1 MNKMNPQIKEK
12 WVNALRS
19 GNYEQNHDG
28 RLRNENGYCCLGV
41 LCDLYAK
48 ENDKEWGNY
57 DAGSGEGYNFEDYND
72 FPPQSVIEWAGLS
85 NENPAVE
92 VVYDEEDEP
101 FSDNEPLASLN
112 DNGMSFN
119 DIANL
124 ISSQL

>member
-1 MNKMNPQIKEK
+1 MKPEIKEM

-19 GNYEQNHDG
+19 GDYPQNHDG
-28 RLRNENGYCCLGV
+28 KLRNENGYCCLGV

-48 ENDKEWGNY
+48 ENNKEWGDYRILGDGY
-57 DAGSGEGYNFEDYND
+57 DFEDYFD

-85 NENPAVE
+85 NKNPAVE

-112 DNGMSFN
+112 DKGMPF
-119 DIANL
+119 DEIANL